1 MSRMPRLPSLNVLVL
16 AGFALVSIP
25 LIAAILLTRTYADA
39 LARQTAA
46 TVTES
51 VRAARDTQR
60 LLELLTTL
68 ERNALQYRVV
78 GNPDLLAVYGQR
90 HEQLVGILARYRN
103 GAFDGGHLGAA
114 IESEAAAILGAL
126 RAHRYDSPD
135 TAAAVERFERL
146 HTAAR
151 ELKALLD
158 RNIDASLA
166 ELQTRS
172 AAVQQALYW
181 QAAALIPLAL
191 LLATLFAVLIAR
203 PIRQLGNAIRQ
214 LGEAGLDHPVSVRGA
229 RDIEELGGRLDWLR
243 QRLRELEEQ
252 KRTFL
257 SHVSHELKTPLANI
271 REGVDLLLDGTVG
284 RLAPA
289 QQQIASIVQDNSLS
303 LQKKIENLLDFNAWQ
318 QHETRLQ
325 CAPFDLRALVA
336 EVLAQHR
343 LAAERLQLRI
353 EQDLQAA
360 EVTADRRKLH
370 VILDNLLSNAIKFSP
385 PGGRILVASRPVPS
399 GVELLVGDEGPGIPA
414 AERERV
420 FEPFYQGAQ
429 RQRGH
434 VRGTGIGLSVVRA
447 FVRAHGGRVD
457 ITEGVLCG
465 ANLRIFLP
473 QPVAA

>member
-1 MSRMPRLPSLNVLVL
+1 MPRLPSLNVLVL

-25 LIAAILLTRTYADA
+25 LIAAILLTRTYVDA

-78 GNPDLLAVYGQR
+78 GNPDLLAVYEER
-90 HEQLVGILARYRN
+90 HKQLLGILARYRN
-103 GAFDGGHLGAA
+103 GAFDGGQPGAA
-114 IESEAAAILGAL
+114 IESEAVAILEAL
-126 RAHRYDSPD
+126 RAHRHDSPRA
-135 TAAAVERFERL
+135 AAAVERFERL
-146 HTAAR
+146 HAAAR
-151 ELKALLD
+151 EFKALLD

-166 ELQTRS
+166 ELESRS

-191 LLATLFAVLIAR
+191 ALAALFAALIAR
-203 PIRQLGNAIRQ
+203 PIRQLGNAIRR

-229 RDIEELGGRLDWLR
+229 RDIEELGGRLEWLR
-243 QRLRELEEQ
+243 RRLRDLEQQ

-271 REGVDLLLDGTVG
+271 REGIDLLIDGTVG

-289 QQQIASIVQDNSLS
+289 QQQIAAIVRDNSLG
-303 LQKKIENLLDFNAWQ
+303 LQKKIEDLLDFNAWQ
-318 QHETRLQ
+318 QQETRLE
-325 CAPFDLRALVA
+325 CATFDLRALVA

-343 LAAERLQLRI
+343 LAAERLRLRI
-353 EQDLQAA
+353 EQDLKAA
-360 EVTADRRKLH
+360 ELTADRRKLH

-385 PGGRILVASRPVPS
+385 GGGRILIASRPVPG
-399 GVELLVGDEGPGIPA
+399 GVELAVGDEGPGIPA

-447 FVRAHGGRVD
+447 FVHAHGGRVD

-465 ANLRIFLP
+465 ANFRIFLP
-473 QPVAA
+473 QPAAA